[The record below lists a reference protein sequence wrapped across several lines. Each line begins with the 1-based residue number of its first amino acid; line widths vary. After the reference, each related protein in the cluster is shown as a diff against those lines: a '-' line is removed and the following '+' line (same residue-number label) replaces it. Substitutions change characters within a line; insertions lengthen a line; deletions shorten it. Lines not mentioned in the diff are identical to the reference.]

1 MSAAA
6 RTARSASSSCSCG
19 MPNTAMT
26 ASPMNFSTVPPWR
39 SIEARIVSKY
49 LVMTLRSG
57 SGSSPSPIAV
67 DPVTSQNTIETVLR
81 TSPAGSAG
89 AVSGVA
95 QFRQNFARSG
105 FCSPQFGHS
114 IYGTMTGPRQQYTPG
129 AGVWHYAATATP
141 LRARFP
147 SCCTT

>member
-6 RTARSASSSCSCG
+6 RTARSASSSWSCG
-19 MPNTAMT
+19 IPNTAMT

-39 SIEARIVSKY
+39 SIAARIVSKY
-49 LVMTLRSG
+49 LVITLRSG
-57 SGSSPSPIAV
+57 SGSRPSPIAV

-81 TSPAGSAG
+81 TSLAGSAG

-114 IYGTMTGPRQQYTPG
+114 IYGTMTGPGSSSRPAQG
-129 AGVWHYAATATP
+129 M
-141 LRARFP
+141 
-147 SCCTT
+147 